1 MTSFGFEPWHSATEF
16 RRCLRRFMPDVHE
29 LNDRQP
35 LDHLPHNRHHAV
47 IEPIGQFLKSRGVD
61 FRFGTI
67 VNDIIFEPPHINS
80 RVTAIRATKH
90 GGPETT
96 IEVGPNDIVIVSVGS
111 TLSGRATGTNDTAPS
126 LDRVEMEKILNEN
139 WLLWLE
145 LSTKNPIFG
154 NAYNFCTR
162 TEESRQG
169 SFTITLR
176 GAGHDFITRFVE
188 LTGDKPG
195 AAPLVTLR
203 DSNWLL
209 SINLPHQP
217 VMPNQPDDV
226 AIVWGYA
233 LHPEEHGNAVKKPM
247 LDCTGREVMTEI
259 LHQLQFPVEDI
270 LENSVTTPCVV
281 PRMVAPLLP
290 RGVEDRPLVI
300 PEGVTNMAL
309 IGQFVE
315 IPNEAVVGMEYTV
328 RGAQMAVYHLMGMDG
343 EMRRSKHTSAIN
355 ILGLL

>member
-1 MTSFGFEPWHSATEF
+1 
-16 RRCLRRFMPDVHE
+16 MPDVHE
-29 LNDRQP
+29 INDRQP
-35 LDHLPHNRHHAV
+35 LDHLPYNRHHAI

-67 VNDIIFEPPHINS
+67 ITDIIFEPPHINR
-80 RVTAIRATKH
+80 RVAAIRATKN

-96 IEVGPNDIVIVSVGS
+96 IEVGSNDIVIVAVGS
-111 TLSGRATGTNDTAPS
+111 TLSGRATGTNDSAPS
-126 LDRVEMEKILNEN
+126 LERVEMEKVLNEN

-169 SFTITLR
+169 AFTITLR
-176 GAGHDFITRFVE
+176 GPGRDFITRFVE

-195 AAPLVTLR
+195 MGPLVTLR

-209 SINLPHQP
+209 SINMPHQP
-217 VMPNQPDDV
+217 VIPNQPDDI
-226 AIVWGYA
+226 AILWGYA
-233 LHPEEHGNAVKKPM
+233 LHPEEQGNVVKKPM

-259 LHQLQFPVEDI
+259 LHQLQFPLEDI
-270 LENSVTTPCVV
+270 LNNSVTTPCVV

-290 RGVEDRPLVI
+290 RGIEDRPCIVPDGL
-300 PEGVTNMAL
+300 TNMAL

-315 IPNEAVVGMEYTV
+315 IPDEAVVGMEYTV
-328 RGAQMAVYHLMGMDG
+328 RGAQMAVYRLMGIDRDI
-343 EMRRSKHTSAIN
+343 RRSKHTSAIN